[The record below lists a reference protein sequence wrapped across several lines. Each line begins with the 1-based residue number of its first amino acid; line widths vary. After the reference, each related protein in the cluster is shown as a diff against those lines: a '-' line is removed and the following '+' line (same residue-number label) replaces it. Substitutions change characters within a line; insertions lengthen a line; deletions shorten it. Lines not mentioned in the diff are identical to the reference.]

1 VLLRAAAA
9 AAAVWGEGAW
19 VLMELGPGMEGLGG
33 RTLRLRQRREISL
46 LAVGAGLWAAAA
58 ALSAW

>member
-1 VLLRAAAA
+1 M
-9 AAAVWGEGAW
+9 
-19 VLMELGPGMEGLGG
+19 LMELGPGMEGLGMEGLGG
-33 RTLRLRQRREISL
+33 RTLRLRRRREISL